1 MNIRQPSI
9 KIKRIVIAAIILL
22 GAIGLYVINPSECQF
37 APKCPFKLLTGLS
50 CPGCGIQRAIH
61 ALLHGDLSD
70 AISYNLYLVYAGP
83 YAGLLIVQD
92 FFLSPKL
99 KEKWIKVLEHKL
111 LVRFYVYSFIIWL
124 FLRNFLNI

>member
-1 MNIRQPSI
+1 
-9 KIKRIVIAAIILL
+9 
-22 GAIGLYVINPSECQF
+22 
-37 APKCPFKLLTGLS
+37 
-50 CPGCGIQRAIH
+50 
-61 ALLHGDLSD
+61 
-70 AISYNLYLVYAGP
+70 LVYAGP

>member
-1 MNIRQPSI
+1 MVEYNQ
-9 KIKRIVIAAIILL
+9 A
-22 GAIGLYVINPSECQF
+22 
-37 APKCPFKLLTGLS
+37 
-50 CPGCGIQRAIH
+50 
-61 ALLHGDLSD
+61 
-70 AISYNLYLVYAGP
+70 YNLYLVYAGP